1 MRSTIIKTVIAI
13 SVSFALFPKLAS
25 ATTPSF
31 SCSSNLVISLDNVYN
46 ASCEGDF
53 SFTDGVLQ
61 NDTSISLT
69 AGGSIVIGSNFE
81 LASPI
86 INLNADNIQIDGRI
100 SANLELNA
108 STLPKGYLSSL
119 DWQPSSGIVVT
130 QDNSQTLSV
139 KYLDLPLLPDLF
151 KPYPVSGGNIN
162 LVSQVPEPSNYAL
175 MLLGLATLGLKRK
188 RKAS

>member
-13 SVSFALFPKLAS
+13 SISVALFPQLAS

-31 SCSSNLVISLDNVYN
+31 SCSSNLVVSLDNGYS
-46 ASCEGDF
+46 ASCDGDF

-69 AGGSIVIGSNFE
+69 ADGSIVIGSNFE

-86 INLNADNIQIDGRI
+86 INLNAGNIQIDGRV

-108 STLPKGYLSSL
+108 STLPKGYLNSL
-119 DWQPSSGIVVT
+119 DWQSSSGIVVT

-139 KYLDLPLLPDLF
+139 IYLDLPLLPDLF

-175 MLLGLATLGLKRK
+175 MLLGLAILGLKRK